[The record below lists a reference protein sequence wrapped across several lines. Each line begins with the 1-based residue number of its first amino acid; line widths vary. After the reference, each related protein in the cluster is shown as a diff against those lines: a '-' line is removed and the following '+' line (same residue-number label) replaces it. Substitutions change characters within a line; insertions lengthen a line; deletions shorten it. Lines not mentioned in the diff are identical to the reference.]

1 MISKYVTYKVK
12 STELETVTAAI
23 KTFLSQIEAN
33 EPDTV
38 YEAYQSDNK
47 LNFMHIMHFSS
58 AEAAEQHSKSDYTNE
73 FVEVLYPRCDVTP
86 VFTDIAPVNG
96 L

>member
-1 MISKYVTYKVK
+1 VISKYVTYKVK
-12 STELETVTAAI
+12 STELATVTAAI
-23 KTFLSQIEAN
+23 KT
-33 EPDTV
+33 
-38 YEAYQSDNK
+38 
-47 LNFMHIMHFSS
+47 FMHIMHFSS

-86 VFTDIAPVNG
+86 VFTDITPVNG